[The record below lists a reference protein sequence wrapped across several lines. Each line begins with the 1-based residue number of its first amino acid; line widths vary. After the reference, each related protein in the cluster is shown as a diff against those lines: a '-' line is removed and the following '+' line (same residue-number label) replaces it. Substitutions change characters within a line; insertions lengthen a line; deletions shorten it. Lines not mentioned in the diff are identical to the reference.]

1 MDLYGFIQVYMDLFG
16 LLRVYHGFMKG
27 LLTHQQAL
35 FCGFSTSYHWVRCGA
50 GWMPLRR
57 MATKTK
63 ASFSDWQPASRWWK
77 PVEAI
82 NDHWAET
89 RSISPKRWLVK
100 LSNSLHWRRETNHKY
115 RKGHFYKSNIILC
128 IYSIWL
134 YIYLFIYIISN
145 PQNDRKETCHRNLLG
160 PRCC

>member
-16 LLRVYHGFMKG
+16 LIIKG
-27 LLTHQQAL
+27 LSWLYEGLINHQQAL
-35 FCGFSTSYHWVRCGA
+35 FCGVRCGV
-50 GWMPLRR
+50 GWIPLRR
-57 MATKTK
+57 QQRPRRHSVTGNR
-63 ASFSDWQPASRWWK
+63 PADGGSQWN
-77 PVEAI
+77 PSMI
-82 NDHWAET
+82 IGYAET

-134 YIYLFIYIISN
+134 YIYLFIYIYIYIISN